1 MDTSSCSLILSLSTS
16 NLSMTPS
23 KPFFIFV
30 HSDFGFWRLLSIL
43 PESFHLSV
51 WIAHLFSPY
60 HVLFPVKD
68 PKVATTAML
77 NSMSDTLES
86 CVAPASGAD
95 ALSLETGFSCLLLLL
110 LLLLGARHDAPG
122 NRDRGKEGDAYL
134 AKCRLRLTSARRHG
148 LLIAPVSL
156 LSSLL
161 LPLSFPEI
169 SASGQI

>member
-1 MDTSSCSLILSLSTS
+1 
-16 NLSMTPS
+16 
-23 KPFFIFV
+23 
-30 HSDFGFWRLLSIL
+30 
-43 PESFHLSV
+43 
-51 WIAHLFSPY
+51 
-60 HVLFPVKD
+60 
-68 PKVATTAML
+68 ML

-110 LLLLGARHDAPG
+110 LLLLEARHDAPG
-122 NRDRGKEGDAYL
+122 NRDRGKEGDTYL